1 MCGHGQP
8 LAPAGVTAQAGT
20 PRRPWAA
27 RPGGSGRAG
36 TRRHAAPG
44 SPGAASASSSGAAP
58 AGSPRSPG
66 PFLRPRSRCRAPA
79 PATGPRA
86 PPGPRC
92 TRAHASAV
100 VTIHGVREELE
111 QKGRSCD
118 GRGCGRGPGH
128 APLRAPDPTLGTG
141 PGAEAP
147 AAQEPQWAGHGRSAG
162 AGETEQG
169 RGLAA
174 RGLLRR
180 TGNSRLAS
188 PSPELLEG
196 RGVEGVSVL
205 CARNSLGGRGVS
217 ANCGLLGQSPGSGG
231 CVWGART
238 RVC

>member
-1 MCGHGQP
+1 MWGGDARGRPVGPPTLSRSPRQ
-8 LAPAGVTAQAGT
+8 
-20 PRRPWAA
+20 PRRRVRLQQWGGTGRVSSVP
-27 RPGGSGRAG
+27 RPVPEAQE
-36 TRRHAAPG
+36 PLQ
-44 SPGAASASSSGAAP
+44 
-58 AGSPRSPG
+58 SPG
-66 PFLRPRSRCRAPA
+66 PSHRAEGPSWPQVYACARQRRGDHSRRPRGAGTERPFLRWPGLRLRPWPRP
-79 PATGPRA
+79 PRGA
-86 PPGPRC
+86 RGL
-92 TRAHASAV
+92 H
-100 VTIHGVREELE
+100 EL
-111 QKGRSCD
+111 GN
-118 GRGCGRGPGH
+118 
-128 APLRAPDPTLGTG
+128 PDPTGTG

-147 AAQEPQWAGHGRSAG
+147 AAQEPQRAGHSRSAG
-162 AGETEQG
+162 AGETGQG

>member
-1 MCGHGQP
+1 MLTYEAKGWKNSLNLDNFFGTSFEVSCTSNVRAPRWAGSPVLCGHGQP

-128 APLRAPDPTLGTG
+128 APLGA
-141 PGAEAP
+141 PGACMSSETP
-147 AAQEPQWAGHGRSAG
+147 TRLVQGLVLRHRLHRSLSGRVTAAQPGRGRQGRAG
-162 AGETEQG
+162 AW
-169 RGLAA
+169 
-174 RGLLRR
+174 LR
-180 TGNSRLAS
+180 
-188 PSPELLEG
+188 
-196 RGVEGVSVL
+196 
-205 CARNSLGGRGVS
+205 
-217 ANCGLLGQSPGSGG
+217 GG
-231 CVWGART
+231 C
-238 RVC
+238 

>member
-1 MCGHGQP
+1 MRGGD
-8 LAPAGVTAQAGT
+8 AGGRPVGPPTLSRSPRQ
-20 PRRPWAA
+20 PRRRVRLQQWGGTGRVSSVP
-27 RPGGSGRAG
+27 RPVPEAQE
-36 TRRHAAPG
+36 PLQ
-44 SPGAASASSSGAAP
+44 
-58 AGSPRSPG
+58 SPG
-66 PFLRPRSRCRAPA
+66 PSHRAEGPSWPQVYACTRQRRGDHSRRPRGAGTERPFLRW
-79 PATGPRA
+79 
-86 PPGPRC
+86 PG
-92 TRAHASAV
+92 
-100 VTIHGVREELE
+100 
-111 QKGRSCD
+111 
-118 GRGCGRGPGH
+118 
-128 APLRAPDPTLGTG
+128 LRARPWPRPPRGARPDSLGTG

-147 AAQEPQWAGHGRSAG
+147 AEQEPQRAGHGCSAR
-162 AGETEQG
+162 AGETGQG